1 MDVTTIIPAI
11 WKLMRKRKLTINIT
25 NIDNELSV
33 SIIKKNKITRF
44 TNTNHTE
51 LLEDIE
57 NYLAV

>member
-33 SIIKKNKITRF
+33 SIIKKIKLRALLIQITQNF
-44 TNTNHTE
+44 
-51 LLEDIE
+51 
-57 NYLAV
+57 